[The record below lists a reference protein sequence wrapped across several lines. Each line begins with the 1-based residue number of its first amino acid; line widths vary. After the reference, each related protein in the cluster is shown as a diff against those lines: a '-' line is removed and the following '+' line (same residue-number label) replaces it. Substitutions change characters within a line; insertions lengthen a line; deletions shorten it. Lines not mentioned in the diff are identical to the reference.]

1 MSAIMDPARPRYA
14 MKPIASVDS
23 YENGKL
29 DNRVLSVSTVRGLK
43 LNTVSVRKFN
53 ALQAVAV
60 MNGIAL
66 SSTGDYRTFFQQELA
81 LIERY
86 DRGYFPGRAD
96 YNYYQGVVWSL
107 KPGMA
112 MASDPGKS
120 NHGKG
125 RSRDLAEMVNGD
137 TIPDSLTPR
146 TKLWLAANTPGFGIY
161 FEVKSEDWHATD
173 FAGDDFSLAPRVLEY
188 ESGQM
193 GPQLPVFAPAIG
205 QFSLYPFDKNKATLQ
220 LQDPPMCSDLVSYM
234 QGVMRVKLGYAILV
248 DGWFG
253 TIAHD
258 HVVWFQA
265 QHGLKQDG
273 ICGPKTWAVLDGYA

>member
-1 MSAIMDPARPRYA
+1 MSTLLDPARPRFP

-43 LNTVSVRKFN
+43 LNVVSVRKFN
-53 ALQAVAV
+53 ALQATAV
-60 MNGIAL
+60 LEGIAL

-81 LIERY
+81 LIARY
-86 DRGYFPGRAD
+86 DKGYFPGRAD
-96 YNYYQGVVWSL
+96 YNYYKGEIWSL

-112 MASDPGKS
+112 MAADPGNS

-125 RSRDLAEMVNGD
+125 RSRDFAEMVDGD
-137 TIPDSLTPR
+137 TIPDSLTTR
-146 TKLWLAANTPGFGIY
+146 TKRWLAANAPGFGIF
-161 FEVKSEDWHATD
+161 FEVRSEDWHGTD
-173 FAGDDFSLAPRVLEY
+173 YAGDDFSLAPRVLAY
-188 ESGQM
+188 ESGQA
-193 GPQLPVFAPAIG
+193 GPVLPVFAPAVG
-205 QFSLYPFDKNKATLQ
+205 QFSLYPFDKNKATLR

-234 QGVMRVKLGYAILV
+234 QGVMRVKLGYAINV

-253 TIAHD
+253 QPSHD

-265 QHGLKQDG
+265 MHGLKQDG
-273 ICGPKTWAVLDGYA
+273 ICGPVTWARLDAYA